1 LQAALGPAIHQCCY
15 EVGEQLRERFASQF
29 DYAEELFHEVMES
42 DPVREKY
49 PLLFL
54 TARAPG
60 HGELPK
66 KIFLDLVK
74 ANRRQLLQAGL
85 RPEGIWISPLCTAC
99 HTDRLFSHRAE
110 HGVTGRMMAVIGVR
124 P

>member
-1 LQAALGPAIHQCCY
+1 MR
-15 EVGEQLRERFASQF
+15 EQFESQF
-29 DYAEELFHEVMES
+29 AYADRLFHEVQES

-66 KIFLDLVK
+66 KIFLDLAE
-74 ANRRQLLQAGL
+74 ANRRQLLAAGVPA
-85 RPEGIWISPLCTAC
+85 RNIGVSPLCTFCRKRSFIFVSRRKGSDGQA
-99 HTDRLFSHRAE
+99 DGGGWDQAIAGLFKF
-110 HGVTGRMMAVIGVR
+110 VR
-124 P
+124 NG